1 MQTQVTLS
9 LDNRI
14 FDFAQSYAKQK
25 GLSINELLE
34 YYIRIIMLN
43 EQIQQSPVSRI
54 SNTNFA
60 LRNNIGLKKV
70 DWNAFSQKLEPI
82 RKPLPANFKFNRDE
96 ANER

>member
-9 LDNRI
+9 IDNKI

-25 GLSINELLE
+25 GLSVNELLE

-43 EQIQQSPVSRI
+43 EQILPTTKSRI
-54 SNTNFA
+54 SDTNFA
-60 LRNNIGLKKV
+60 LRNNIGLKKT
-70 DWNAFSQKLEPI
+70 DWKAFNQRLAPI
-82 RKPLPANFKFNRDE
+82 CKPLPANFKFNRDE

>member
-9 LDNRI
+9 IDNKI
-14 FDFAQSYAKQK
+14 FAFAQSYAKQK
-25 GLSINELLE
+25 GLSVNELLE

-43 EQIQQSPVSRI
+43 EQIQPTPISQC

-60 LRNNIGLKKV
+60 LRNNIGIKKV
-70 DWNAFSQKLEPI
+70 DWKAFNQRLEPI